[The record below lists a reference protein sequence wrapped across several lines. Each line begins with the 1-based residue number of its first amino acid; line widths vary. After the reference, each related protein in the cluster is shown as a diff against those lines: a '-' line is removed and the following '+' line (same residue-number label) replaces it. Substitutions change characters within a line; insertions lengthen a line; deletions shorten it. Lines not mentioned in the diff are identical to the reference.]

1 MTDPK
6 SFSTATT
13 MPGRMPALSISRP
26 WPAAILAGVKPTE
39 NRTWATKYRGP
50 VLVHG
55 AQSWARDAV
64 DYASRRGL
72 DLDPSPNS
80 HPSGLLGVAVL
91 TGICDATVGG
101 AFGDVACRCQWAVS
115 GQYHWQL
122 TDPHT
127 FREPVACPGRLG
139 LWWPTGDLRTA
150 VDWALADWVLACLPV
165 NTTLE
170 CSE

>member
-1 MTDPK
+1 
-6 SFSTATT
+6 
-13 MPGRMPALSISRP
+13 MPDRMPALSISRP
-26 WPAAILAGVKPTE
+26 WTTAILAGCKPTE
-39 NRTWATKYRGP
+39 NRTWANNYRGP

-55 AQSWARDAV
+55 AQSWDSDAV

-72 DLDPSPNS
+72 DLDPSRTS
-80 HPSGLLGVAVL
+80 HPTGLLGVAVL

-101 AFGDVACRCQWAVS
+101 VFGDTACRCLWAAR

-122 TDPHT
+122 ADPRT
-127 FREPVACPGRLG
+127 FAEPIACPGRLG
-139 LWWPTGDLRTA
+139 LWWPSGDLHAA
-150 VDWALADWVLACLPV
+150 VGVALAAVPV